1 MKGGST
7 KRIRHHSRASLL
19 FSIMATYTTN
29 GALSNATTKSACLDF
44 FACAGNHSDFS
55 AQFWAA
61 YEEDAYLATRILL
74 WSRDCRGGSGAK
86 ATFKAVLK
94 QMAKKNMTLL
104 QSLFPYIPE
113 FGSWKDVF
121 TCFPVP
127 YDWMKDMVASRLK
140 NEGEHSLLCKYF
152 PRKGP
157 WFGSLREKMI
167 MSQSGF
173 RHYIVS
179 RSATVEQ
186 EMCAQKWEN
195 INYSTVPSRAGML
208 YKNAF
213 IKHDEVRYVD
223 YISSVLKGEKKINA
237 SVLYP
242 NEIVARAKNDR
253 SDAYEAMWNALPDYM
268 EGSDE
273 RILPICDVS
282 GSMSGTPLEVS
293 IGLGMYIS
301 ERNEGPFKD
310 RFMTFSENPQLH
322 RLNGTFLERVDQLD
336 SADWGGST
344 DLQKTFEV
352 ILKYAL
358 KNDVSEDQMP
368 TKLLIISDMQFDE
381 ATDNT
386 GTNFE
391 AIQEQYRD
399 AGYHMPS
406 IIFWNVRGVFTDTPI
421 TKDDKNVA
429 LVSGYSPSILKS
441 VLKGD
446 AITPEG
452 MMHLT
457 VDTPRYMIFG

>member
-1 MKGGST
+1 M
-7 KRIRHHSRASLL
+7 
-19 FSIMATYTTN
+19 TTTEN

-44 FACAGNHSDFS
+44 FACAGNHADFS
-55 AQFWAA
+55 EQFWAA

-94 QMAKKNMTLL
+94 LMAKKNMTLL
-104 QSLFPYIPE
+104 QSLFLWIPE

-121 TCFPVP
+121 TCFPAP
-127 YDWMKDMVASRLK
+127 YSWMSIAVANRLK

-157 WFGSLREKMI
+157 WFGALREKML
-167 MSQSGF
+167 MSQSEF

-186 EMCAQKWEN
+186 EMCAQKWAG
-195 INYSTVPSRAGML
+195 INYSAVPSRAGML

-242 NEIVARAKNDR
+242 NELVARAKNDR
-253 SDAYEAMWNALPDYM
+253 SEAWKAMWYALPDYM
-268 EGSDE
+268 EGSTE
-273 RILPICDVS
+273 RILPICDTS
-282 GSMSGTPLEVS
+282 GSMTGTPMEVS
-293 IGLGMYIS
+293 VGLGMYIS
-301 ERNEGPFKD
+301 ERTQGPFKD
-310 RFMTFSENPQLH
+310 MFMTFSERPMLQKLS
-322 RLNGTFLERVDQLD
+322 GTFLERMEQLED
-336 SADWGGST
+336 ADWGMNT
-344 DLQKTFEV
+344 NLQRTFEE

-358 KNDVSEDQMP
+358 KHDVPEDQMP

-381 ATDNT
+381 AIGHN

-391 AIQEQYRD
+391 AVQEKYRD

-429 LVSGYSPSILKS
+429 IVSGYSPAILKS
-441 VLKGD
+441 ILKGD

-452 MMHLT
+452 IMHLT
-457 VDTPRYMIFG
+457 VDVPRYMIFG

>member
-1 MKGGST
+1 
-7 KRIRHHSRASLL
+7 
-19 FSIMATYTTN
+19 MATYTEN

-44 FACAGNHSDFS
+44 FACAGNHNDFS

-61 YEEDAYLATRILL
+61 YKEDASLAIRILL
-74 WSRDCRGGSGAK
+74 WARDCRGGSGAK
-86 ATFKAVLK
+86 ATFKAVLR
-94 QMAKKNMTLL
+94 QMAEKNMVLL

-121 TCFPVP
+121 TTFPVP
-127 YDWMKDMVASRLK
+127 YDWMSMAVARRLK
-140 NEGEHSLLCKYF
+140 NEGEHSLLCKYI

-157 WFGSLREKMI
+157 WFGALREKMI
-167 MSQSGF
+167 MSQSEF

-186 EMCAQKWEN
+186 EMCAQKWAD
-195 INYSTVPSRAGML
+195 INYSAVPSRAGML

-242 NEIVARAKNDR
+242 NELVARAENDR
-253 SDAYEAMWNALPDYM
+253 SEAYEAMWNALPDYM
-268 EGSDE
+268 EGSTE
-273 RILPICDVS
+273 RILPICDTS
-282 GSMSGTPLEVS
+282 GSMAGTPIEVS
-293 IGLGMYIS
+293 VGLGMYIS
-301 ERNEGPFKD
+301 ERTQGPFKNM
-310 RFMTFSENPQLH
+310 FMTFSAHPQLQK
-322 RLNGTFLERVDQLD
+322 LSGTFLERMKQLND
-336 SADWGGST
+336 ADWGMIT
-344 DLQKTFEV
+344 NLQRTFEE

-358 KNDVSEDQMP
+358 KNNVSEDQMP

-381 ATDNT
+381 AVGYD

-391 AIQEQYRD
+391 AIQEKYRN

-429 LVSGYSPSILKS
+429 IVSGYSPAILKS

-446 AITPEG
+446 AITPERV
-452 MMHLT
+452 MHLT
-457 VDTPRYMIFG
+457 VDIPRYMIFG